1 MLHFLGI
8 NVGSLQVEYVM
19 VKSKFF
25 FLMVLIA
32 LVCCTVNGYFQN
44 LRSKVM
50 TVQKS
55 PTKNQLPT
63 KLIPQPNTKTRII
76 SRKYCI
82 IFKFLV

>member
-1 MLHFLGI
+1 ME
-8 NVGSLQVEYVM
+8 V
-19 VKSKFF
+19 
-25 FLMVLIA
+25 
-32 LVCCTVNGYFQN
+32 
-44 LRSKVM
+44 RSKVM

-55 PTKNQLPT
+55 PTINQQPT